1 MGWLFPY
8 GASRK
13 TLIAERI
20 QNWERTTDTGVLI
33 TTNCIAHCYRGGV
46 FSGILWSVWERTFK
60 KDGADTEPPQR
71 WIQCDL
77 LRCHQGDW
85 GYKDMEECMH
95 PYFYSCP
102 LGYLKLVPIEQFG
115 GHEEWRQGV
124 RRYHAQQAEKRLAR
138 RTAKSA
144 RTAAIA

>member
-144 RTAAIA
+144 TTAAIA